1 MCADSLV
8 NKFSLEKQSIH
19 LRSLLSCHEIQWL
32 NLENIQ
38 SFYGILIHALNILV
52 LEVSDLGVGKM

>member
-19 LRSLLSCHEIQWL
+19 LRSLLSCHEIQWFS
-32 NLENIQ
+32 LEDIQ
-38 SFYGILIHALNILV
+38 WFYGILIHALKYFG
-52 LEVSDLGVGKM
+52 LGSS